1 MITEDFSFPTGNFP
15 SCIESPP
22 LWHSSPAASSTDSDH
37 QEETPKL
44 EEEEEEEEEVVV
56 SGASEFSCIEN
67 GQKMV
72 KRDGKEKQD
81 EDEDDEDDDEG
92 EKMDLLWENFNEE
105 GQSSSSRADSD
116 NFERV
121 KGGCVHQALKLSRTR
136 NKPAMVMVLK
146 ILRKLFLLHNSHHHH
161 HHHQNKLKSSSRS
174 W

>member
-1 MITEDFSFPTGNFP
+1 MTTEDFSFPTGNFP

-22 LWHSSPAASSTDSDH
+22 LWHSSPAASSTSDSDH
-37 QEETPKL
+37 QEEAPKL
-44 EEEEEEEEEVVV
+44 EEEEEVVV
-56 SGASEFSCIEN
+56 SAASDFSCIEN

-116 NFERV
+116 NFDRV

-146 ILRKLFLLHNSHHHH
+146 ILRKLFLLHHSH
-161 HHHQNKLKSSSRS
+161 HHHQNKLKSASRA